1 MLKSSGSYLC
11 FSWEPPQF
19 ARPESVVGQSLPK
32 MSSPHHVR
40 FSPDSDRRTDIA
52 DSPVR
57 ADIVAK
63 VFLRGGTQILRP
75 VGAAIE

>member
-1 MLKSSGSYLC
+1 MGHFLDVGAFLNEARSTPKNGHR
-11 FSWEPPQF
+11 QF
-19 ARPESVVGQSLPK
+19 DPLLPK
-32 MSSPHHVR
+32 S
-40 FSPDSDRRTDIA
+40 
-52 DSPVR
+52 